1 MEALS
6 RRPEC
11 ALIYCLAGVLETVT
25 TNDTFTRRLNR
36 TVMEPPKGKAKKKAQ
51 RPIHTK
57 MSFLFR
63 ILGAFSKL
71 QYSFLT
77 DATTKYCKKIIFDRK
92 NIYRTDRST
101 NQPTNQPTNGRTK
114 PLIESLVCD

>member
-1 MEALS
+1 MEAIS

-36 TVMEPPKGKAKKKAQ
+36 TVLDPQREKQKKKAQ

-57 MSFLFR
+57 MSFRFR

-71 QYSFLT
+71 QLFISYRCYYKILQKNFFSI
-77 DATTKYCKKIIFDRK
+77 ATISEEKNNFAFWRFYTIFILLSK
-92 NIYRTDRST
+92 
-101 NQPTNQPTNGRTK
+101 
-114 PLIESLVCD
+114 C